1 MCDCGRTRLLWTMQE
16 GHIEAVDISQPSD
29 RPKSNRILSTRA
41 ARQRRADSQHR
52 GVTKEQREFQQA
64 CAAWSI
70 KIGFKLNAL
79 FNLMPQFGKSIH
91 WARER
96 YYGGTFVTD
105 ADLYWINSRL
115 NDETEMEQAEKLHL
129 YAAAVDLMCR
139 VCAGEDE
146 ITPTCW
152 DQTCP
157 LRPVSVL
164 PLRAVK

>member
-1 MCDCGRTRLLWTMQE
+1 MDKQE
-16 GHIEAVDISQPSD
+16 PSH
-29 RPKSNRILSTRA
+29 RPKSSRVLSARA
-41 ARQRRADSQHR
+41 ARQRSAGGDHQ
-52 GVTKEQREFQQA
+52 GTTKEQREFQQA
-64 CAAWSI
+64 CAAWAL
-70 KIGFKLNAL
+70 KLGVKLNAL

-105 ADLYWINSRL
+105 ADLYWINARVT
-115 NDETEMEQAEKLHL
+115 DESEIEYSAKVQR

-146 ITPTCW
+146 KEPTCW

-157 LRPVSVL
+157 LRPVSPL
-164 PLRAVK
+164 PLRVY

>member
-1 MCDCGRTRLLWTMQE
+1 MDKSEQS
-16 GHIEAVDISQPSD
+16 H
-29 RPKSNRILSTRA
+29 RPKPSRVLSTRA
-41 ARQRRADSQHR
+41 ARQRSAGGNHQ

-64 CAAWSI
+64 CAAWSV
-70 KIGFKLNAL
+70 KLEVKLNAL

-105 ADLYWINSRL
+105 ADLFWV
-115 NDETEMEQAEKLHL
+115 NDRIKDDTVIDRGKKLHI

-146 ITPTCW
+146 KTPTCW

-157 LRPVSVL
+157 LRPVSPL
-164 PLRAVK
+164 PLRILG